1 MYVPISF
8 LRPLL
13 YMGAL
18 FPIISTLNSV
28 SSSLGRDFLCFPNTT
43 INVAW
48 SKTSIAKVYE
58 MLSDSSSSSFKMN
71 LKTLEKP
78 LGFRFRTVQKWR

>member
-1 MYVPISF
+1 
-8 LRPLL
+8 
-13 YMGAL
+13 MGAL

-28 SSSLGRDFLCFPNTT
+28 SSSLGREFLCFPNAT
-43 INVAW
+43 INVNW

-78 LGFRFRTVQKWR
+78 LGFRFRSVLKWR